1 MSRSYKRLKNNQED
15 AQQKLRNKEFLA
27 ERKRQVERE
36 EAEDKLNL
44 QDYLRVKGEL
54 E

>member
-1 MSRSYKRLKNNQED
+1 MSKSYKRLRNDQEN

-36 EAEDKLNL
+36 EAEDRLNL
-44 QDYLRVKGEL
+44 QDYLRIKGEL

>member
-27 ERKRQVERE
+27 ERKRQLERE
-36 EAEDKLNL
+36 DAEDKLNL
-44 QDYLRVKGEL
+44 TDYLRVKGEL